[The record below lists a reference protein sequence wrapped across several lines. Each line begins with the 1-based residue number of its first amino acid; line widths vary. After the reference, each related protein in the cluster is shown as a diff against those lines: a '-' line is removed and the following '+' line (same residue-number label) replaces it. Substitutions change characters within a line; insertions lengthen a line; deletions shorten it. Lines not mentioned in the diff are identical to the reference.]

1 MQTMTNKKRTINDHK
16 ITVPSKLI
24 EYFRRKSN
32 KGLCQ
37 DLKPL
42 VEDIIEQKIRKVI
55 CYDQKTVNGGFCDT
69 CSFFYSVIDI
79 YFKSSDGD
87 LCVLT
92 IEAEMGDLLRRIEE
106 LSKDTVIK

>member
-1 MQTMTNKKRTINDHK
+1 MQTLSDKKSTINDHK

-32 KGLCQ
+32 KNLCQ
-37 DLKPL
+37 DLKLL
-42 VEDIIEQKIRKVI
+42 VEDTIEQKIRKVV

-69 CSFFYSVIDI
+69 CSFFYSVVDI

-106 LSKDTVIK
+106 LSKDTVL